1 MPKVVQQV
9 SMAVPADALRRAI
22 IDFEKYPEFLSEVVS
37 AKAHEK
43 KSDGTQRVDFEIEV
57 VKRFKYTLEFDLG
70 EKHELKWRLIDS
82 NFFTANEGSWQLTP
96 AGDKKTD
103 VVYSLDVGVKFL
115 VPGFIAKKLTEVSL
129 PKLLENFEARAKK
142 MKGKA

>member
-1 MPKVVQQV
+1 MPKVVQEV
-9 SMAVPADALRRAI
+9 SMAVAAESLRRAI
-22 IDFEKYPEFLSEVVS
+22 LDFEKYPEFLSEVVA
-37 AKAHEK
+37 AKAHDK

-57 VKRFKYTLEFDLG
+57 IKRFKYTLEFDLSA
-70 EKHELKWRLIDS
+70 KDTIKWRLIDS
-82 NFFTANEGSWQLTP
+82 NFFTANEGSWELTS

-103 VVYSLDVGVKFL
+103 VVYSLEVGVKFL

-129 PKLLENFEARAKK
+129 PKLLESFEARAKK